1 MLPELL
7 PPRRSAALVLG
18 LAAVLAGCQTPATV
32 RHGSPAAMP
41 PPVASS
47 SAPAPTAKPSPA
59 APLASTPAP
68 VAGAT
73 PAVAAVVPLPP
84 LAPPAADDRDGLR
97 PLLAYA
103 DRVRALTPAELA
115 TEIAALGD
123 PGASAPRQMQLA
135 IALSQT
141 HAAVDTARAVGLLQ
155 RVAASPAPDAAPL
168 QPLAR
173 LLAHRLAEQRRLED
187 TAERQA
193 QQLRDSQ
200 RRIEQLTERLDAVRA
215 IERSLNNRSAPRAT
229 TP

>member
-7 PPRRSAALVLG
+7 PPRRSAALILG
-18 LAAVLAGCQTPATV
+18 LAAVLAGCQTPAAV
-32 RHGSPAAMP
+32 RTGPPAAVP
-41 PPVASS
+41 PT
-47 SAPAPTAKPSPA
+47 APSPTAKPMPP
-59 APLASTPAP
+59 APLATASVPAP

-73 PAVAAVVPLPP
+73 PAVTAVVPLPP

-103 DRVRALTPAELA
+103 DRVRALTAAELA

-141 HAAVDTARAVGLLQ
+141 HAAVDTARALGLLQ
-155 RVAASPAPDAAPL
+155 RVAASSAADAAPL

-173 LLAHRLAEQRRLED
+173 LLAHRLSEQRRLEE
-187 TAERQA
+187 TAERQT